1 MCRVLASTNF
11 LISAVL
17 RDRQDRPEQDGT
29 QEELGKILELDDTM
43 CLPLSEMPPDICLQP
58 SLV

>member
-43 CLPLSEMPPDICLQP
+43 RLPLSEMPPDICL
-58 SLV
+58 V